1 MVRDYRIG
9 SRPRGLG
16 REFGAAGLQ
25 ESESETRD
33 PPTPAE
39 PSAAL
44 FEMQLVERAR
54 KGDASAYDQIMH
66 RHAKRLYALA
76 ASMVGNPAD
85 AEDVVQETFLGAYK
99 QLAAF
104 QGRSSLK
111 TWLTRICVLQVS
123 KLYRSRKV
131 RRMAPLGSDVPGG
144 HEPSVGSPVG
154 HADRRADV
162 QAMLASLSP
171 EHREVLVLREL
182 QGLSYKEIADVLG
195 VPQGTV
201 ESRLFRARQQLKE
214 SYKDY
219 VP

>member
-1 MVRDYRIG
+1 M
-9 SRPRGLG
+9 
-16 REFGAAGLQ
+16 A
-25 ESESETRD
+25 ESETELTGE
-33 PPTPAE
+33 PTREVP
-39 PSAAL
+39 AAL

-54 KGDASAYDQIMH
+54 KGDAGAYDEIMR
-66 RHAKRLYALA
+66 RHGKRLYGLA

-99 QLAAF
+99 QLGSF
-104 QGRSSLK
+104 EGRSSLK

-131 RRMAPLGSDVPGG
+131 RRTSPLGRDVPGG
-144 HEPSVGSPVG
+144 HEPAVSSPVSQ
-154 HADRRADV
+154 ADRRADV
-162 QAMLASLSP
+162 AAMLNSLSP

-182 QGLSYKEIADVLG
+182 QGFSYKEIADALG

>member
-1 MVRDYRIG
+1 MG
-9 SRPRGLG
+9 PPAS
-16 REFGAAGLQ
+16 ENGAAGLQ

-33 PPTPAE
+33 PPTPAD
-39 PSAAL
+39 PAASAL

-54 KGDASAYDQIMH
+54 KGDASAYDQIMQ

-99 QLAAF
+99 QLSAF

-131 RRMAPLGSDVPGG
+131 RRTAPLGSDVPGG
-144 HEPSVGSPVG
+144 HEPAVASPVS

-162 QAMLASLSP
+162 QAMLNSLSS
-171 EHREVLVLREL
+171 EHREVLMLREL

-219 VP
+219 GP